1 MGGDGVLT
9 DCTGERGLAD
19 SEGLWTLSGEGE
31 FTDSAAIRDLGEVGL
46 TEATGSE
53 AGVTV
58 SGGLVDRA
66 GEWGLTDS
74 VTVGEG
80 ALTWN
85 FGEADLT
92 DSEVICGEGG
102 LTDSV
107 AIWDFGKG
115 QFTEATGRED
125 SLTNSKGLQDLRGEE
140 GLATSAV

>member
-1 MGGDGVLT
+1 MGGDGGLT
-9 DCTGERGLAD
+9 DCKGERGLAD

-31 FTDSAAIRDLGEVGL
+31 FTDSAAIRDLGL

-53 AGVTV
+53 TGVTV

-92 DSEVICGEGG
+92 DSEAICGEGG

-107 AIWDFGKG
+107 ALRDFGKG
-115 QFTEATGRED
+115 HFTEATGRED
-125 SLTNSKGLQDLRGEE
+125 SLTNSEGLQDLRGEG